1 MTDPELGFILYIFT
15 RSCPSPTLQQRRN
28 KQLDPM
34 DCCRQHCV
42 QLAGPLRDSLANVTP
57 TKQPNDDAAHLLISM
72 YPSLYRA
79 VYSGRAAEVME
90 LLLHQKGAARDGK
103 AAAGKNTH
111 EVPTLT
117 FCCI

>member
-1 MTDPELGFILYIFT
+1 
-15 RSCPSPTLQQRRN
+15 
-28 KQLDPM
+28 M

-42 QLAGPLRDSLANVTP
+42 QLAGPLRDSLANATP

-79 VYSGRAAEVME
+79 VDSGRAAEVME